1 MKVKDLMTK
10 NVISL
15 KPKDTL
21 KDAAKLM
28 YEHNIGIVPIVDNEN
43 YPVGVVTDRDIV
55 IRGIAQNH
63 HEKKHLEDIMSTN
76 LITVNPNDKIAYAT
90 DLMGERQIRRLL
102 VVNSE
107 GKLVG
112 ILALADISTTEENDE
127 KAKEAL
133 SQISL
138 RSTDK
143 GSNSYYG
150 VEVDDFRL

>member
-1 MKVKDLMTK
+1 MKVRDLMTK
-10 NVISL
+10 SVISL
-15 KPKDTL
+15 KPQDTL
-21 KDAAKLM
+21 IDAAKLM
-28 YEHNIGIVPIVDNEN
+28 FEHNIGIIPIVDDND
-43 YPVGVVTDRDIV
+43 YPLGVVTDRDIV

-63 HEKKHLEDIMSTN
+63 HVKTHLEDIMTTN
-76 LITVNPNDKIAYAT
+76 LITVYPDDSIAYAT

-102 VVNSE
+102 VINDD

-143 GSNSYYG
+143 ESNPYYG